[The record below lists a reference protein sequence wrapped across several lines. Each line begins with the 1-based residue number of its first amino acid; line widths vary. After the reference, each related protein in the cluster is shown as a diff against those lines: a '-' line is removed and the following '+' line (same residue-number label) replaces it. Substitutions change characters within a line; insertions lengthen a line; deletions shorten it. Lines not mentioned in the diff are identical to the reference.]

1 MQKIKAA
8 VCYEF
13 GKPLVVEEIEIDPP
27 QQGEVK
33 VRVAATG
40 ICHSDIHLIKGEWGG
55 PVPLVPGHEVAGVV
69 AEIGPNVTTA
79 KVGDAAV
86 VCLVRNCGRCHYCIK
101 GLPQMCSGDFAL
113 ARKSRLRNLQ
123 GETLAPG
130 LFTAGFAE
138 CVVVDQSQ
146 VVPIPNGFPLERAA
160 LLACGV
166 VTGVG
171 AVVNTAEVETGSSVA
186 VIGAGGV
193 GLNSLQG
200 AALAGAYPVI
210 AIDLLDS
217 KLEKAKEFG
226 ATHCLNAADG
236 NVVED
241 VRKITSGRGAD
252 YAFVTVGTVK
262 AIEQA
267 IELVG
272 KRGTVVIVGLPPVDT
287 LVSFS
292 AMTLVRAEK
301 RIIGSRMGSTRLA
314 VDVPRLI
321 DLHQGG
327 RLKLEELISGR
338 YRLEE
343 INEAIESMEQGKAL
357 RNLIVFDGN

>member
-13 GKPLVVEEIEIDPP
+13 GKPLEVEEIEIDPP

-86 VCLVRNCGRCHYCIK
+86 VCLVRNCGRCHYCTK

-113 ARKSRLRNLQ
+113 ARESRLRNLQ

-138 CVVVDQSQ
+138 YVVVDQSQ

-171 AVVNTAEVETGSSVA
+171 AVVNTAKVETGSSVA

-200 AALAGAYPVI
+200 AALAGAYPII
-210 AIDLLDS
+210 AIDLLPD
-217 KLEKAKEFG
+217 KLETARQFG
-226 ATHCLNAADG
+226 ATHCVQAGQG
-236 NVVED
+236 NLEQE
-241 VRKITSGRGAD
+241 VRKITSGRGPD
-252 YAFVTVGTVK
+252 YAFVTVGAVK

-267 IELVG
+267 IDLVG
-272 KRGTVVIVGLPPVDT
+272 KRGTVVIVGLPPVT
-287 LVSFS
+287 SRVSFS
-292 AMTLVRAEK
+292 ALPLVRAEK
-301 RIIGSRMGSTRLA
+301 RIIGSRMGSTRLG
-314 VDVPRLI
+314 VDLPRPVE
-321 DLHQGG
+321 LHNCG
-327 RLKLEELISGR
+327 RLKLEELITAR
-338 YRLEE
+338 FCLEE
-343 INEAIESMEQGKAL
+343 INEAIQLMEEGKAL
-357 RNLIVFDGN
+357 RNMIVFERK